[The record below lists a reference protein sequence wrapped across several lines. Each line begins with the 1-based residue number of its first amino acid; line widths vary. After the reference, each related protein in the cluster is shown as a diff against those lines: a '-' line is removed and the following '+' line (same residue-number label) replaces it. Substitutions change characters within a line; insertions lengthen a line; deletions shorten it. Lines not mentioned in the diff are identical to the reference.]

1 MAIGA
6 QMAEGEMCGMP
17 YSLLKYISPA
27 IIHTFFVTLFQS
39 TGIILL
45 VILLSLVLWPRPS
58 QRGLTADRTDE
69 SRPYPSG
76 YYILYWGM
84 GILWLLDGLLQAQ
97 PPMATSMFVDMDVAS
112 NLAHQP
118 HWLVALLGAGIQLW
132 TNHQIGSA
140 VLAVLIQV
148 GIGVGI
154 LAGRGRTLGRVSLY
168 VALGWSVVVWIYGEG
183 LGGLFGSSP
192 TWLSGTPG
200 AVLLYMLGAV
210 WLLLPARYWLS
221 GQVARWTRW
230 SLGGMWLG
238 LAIFQAVPQYGFWSR
253 TGLYELFRFNTL
265 TPQPAWMLNPIIA
278 VTRSSQLH
286 PLLWN
291 GLFVAAMAAMGIMML
306 TNRAGKGFWI
316 VTSGWLLFSW
326 WFGQDFG
333 IVGGVGTD
341 PQAAPLAALMMLG
354 GWWFASPKTGA
365 AIELH
370 RPGYVP
376 TLNSRMAKQAIW
388 AVMGAMTAGFLVL
401 GFVTPQIVE
410 AQGDANAPGQQHIKP
425 VSTAPAVF
433 HPSKWMQSDP
443 ATHTVKMRVE
453 AAVNKFGSLS
463 FDGYSNGFMTI
474 TIPQNW
480 TVQVTFINRQT
491 LLNNSAMIVD
501 ASEVAPGGPYTPA
514 FPGAATPNP
523 SRGVSLNGVQHFH
536 FIASRAGQYAL
547 ISAVPDGQ
555 AVSGMW
561 DKVVVSASATQPH
574 MAVR

>member
-1 MAIGA
+1 
-6 QMAEGEMCGMP
+6 MP

-27 IIHTFFVTLFQS
+27 IIHTFFVSLFQA

-45 VILLSLVLWPRPS
+45 VILLTLAVWPRS
-58 QRGLTADRTDE
+58 GQHGNTERGPGD

-84 GILWLLDGLLQAQ
+84 GVLWLLDGLLQAQ

-112 NLAHQP
+112 NLANQP

-140 VLAVLIQV
+140 VFAVLIQV

-154 LAGRGRTLGRVSLY
+154 LAGRGRTVGRVSLY
-168 VALGWSVVVWIYGEG
+168 VALVWSAVVWIYGEG

-238 LAIFQAVPQYGFWSR
+238 LAIFQALPEYGFWSR

-278 VTRSSQLH
+278 VTHSSQLH
-286 PLLWN
+286 PILWN
-291 GLFVAAMAAMGIMML
+291 GLFVAAMAVMGIAML
-306 TNRAGKGFWI
+306 ANRAGWGFWI
-316 VTSGWLLFSW
+316 VASAWLLFSW

-354 GWWFASPKTGA
+354 GWWFASPA
-365 AIELH
+365 AGEFQKN
-370 RPGYVP
+370 RMAPQRVP
-376 TLNSRMAKQAIW
+376 KNSRMMTQGIW
-388 AVMGAMTAGFLVL
+388 AAMSMLTAGFLVL
-401 GFVTPQIVE
+401 GFVTPQVVE
-410 AQGDANAPGQQHIKP
+410 AQGDANAPSQQHIQP
-425 VSTAPAVF
+425 VSTAPVAF
-433 HPSKWMQSDP
+433 HPSEWMQFNP
-443 ATHTVKMRVE
+443 ATHTVMLRVE

-463 FDGYSNGFMTI
+463 FDGYANGFMTI
-474 TIPQNW
+474 TIPQHW

-491 LLNNSAMIVD
+491 LLDNSAMIVD

-523 SRGVSLNGVQHFH
+523 AHGVGLNVVQHFH
-536 FIASRAGQYAL
+536 FNASRAGQYAL

-555 AVSGMW
+555 AMSGMW
-561 DKVVVSASATQPH
+561 DKVEVSASAMRPRMT
-574 MAVR
+574 VR